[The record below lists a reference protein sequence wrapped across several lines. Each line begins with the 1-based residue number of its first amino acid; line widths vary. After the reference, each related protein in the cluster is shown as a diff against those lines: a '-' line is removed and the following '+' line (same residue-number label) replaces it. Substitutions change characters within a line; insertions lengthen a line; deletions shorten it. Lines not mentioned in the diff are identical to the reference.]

1 MDIAITSSPI
11 SIHTHVN
18 AVRPGP
24 SYVNYARPPASAG
37 VGRGRG
43 RGRGR
48 GAAAA
53 AARNASQ
60 YQQRQVTPPFVYLQ
74 RPNGPNGN
82 IANGTSPTSSDSSI
96 LPPNHIHIVQSQPT
110 SQMNRTN
117 STFSLASV
125 PPLSNGPSSTEGSF
139 GELESYHTSPYQ
151 IYQPSTLIKEVEPDV
166 EIIES
171 HIESGY
177 AIQAIN
183 HFADTLRGMQRATF
197 DEWVTFVDSH
207 FESSARFQLNISG
220 AGLKSLGVSHLSF
233 GQSGIPKFTAKF
245 RYIAIDV
252 STLSLPRFFLT
263 LAEEDTGNLHNLILS
278 DLSEP
283 LIGIVESGSV
293 EWTCGDQHL
302 KGSLTAELGL
312 GEEYKLIRIELNLE
326 AVEGT
331 ISGIPDNALRLLEIA
346 QQMEC
351 MTEVLDI
358 VDSENL
364 DPNDALKQL
373 EEQNGSV

>member
-220 AGLKSLGVSHLSF
+220 AGLKSL
-233 GQSGIPKFTAKF
+233 
-245 RYIAIDV
+245 DV